1 MRITDSLFPYS
12 FQINAAVVAENYVR
26 NQSDYDCPACVSL
39 SIRDYGYDGDVEV
52 GSAILSTK
60 AVNQGIVDQN
70 VVAAGCSPGSVAFG
84 GGTGALR
91 STRNPKSV
99 RTSRPWPLQSVGCSR
114 WVPVVV
120 ACDTPQP

>member
-26 NQSDYDCPACVSL
+26 NQSDYDCPFCVSL

-60 AVNQGIVDQN
+60 ELWIRTLLLL
-70 VVAAGCSPGSVAFG
+70 VAPRDRLRL
-84 GGTGALR
+84 GAAR
-91 STRNPKSV
+91 AP
-99 RTSRPWPLQSVGCSR
+99 
-114 WVPVVV
+114 
-120 ACDTPQP
+120 